1 MSSQATPRTHEK
13 NKPSGAGTSQSS
25 DPSVYPHSEA
35 PASPRQAARSTRG
48 PCEDAAAGE
57 GGEGFC
63 SQGVAPG
70 HCEPELASPFFP
82 QSRRARGADGAAPP
96 PPPLTP
102 PRRGWVPAVA
112 SLAPPRSLAVPGSG
126 CRSTLHAPAPRPPSL
141 PGPRAFPLLV
151 SKRHWSLPRGRQ
163 PHGARAR
170 RHPCDLVLTWRQ
182 GPVSK
187 AGRVLGCRV
196 SGPECVSGR
205 DTVRPLAPI
214 PGRLS
219 DHRGARGPL
228 GRVPR
233 PLCGP
238 PKQREHPPQQR
249 APRTPPE
256 PSRAGW
262 PLRARVFPG
271 DGQGSPRWAPR
282 PARAAGPP
290 CYCLHTRPP

>member
-13 NKPSGAGTSQSS
+13 NKPSGASTSQSS
-25 DPSVYPHSEA
+25 DPSVYPRSEA

-48 PCEDAAAGE
+48 PCEDVAAGE

-70 HCEPELASPFFP
+70 HCGPELASPFFP

-112 SLAPPRSLAVPGSG
+112 SPAPPRSLAVPGSG
-126 CRSTLHAPAPRPPSL
+126 CRSTLRAPAPRPPSL

-170 RHPCDLVLTWRQ
+170 
-182 GPVSK
+182 
-187 AGRVLGCRV
+187 
-196 SGPECVSGR
+196 
-205 DTVRPLAPI
+205 
-214 PGRLS
+214 
-219 DHRGARGPL
+219 
-228 GRVPR
+228 
-233 PLCGP
+233 
-238 PKQREHPPQQR
+238 
-249 APRTPPE
+249 
-256 PSRAGW
+256 
-262 PLRARVFPG
+262 
-271 DGQGSPRWAPR
+271 
-282 PARAAGPP
+282 
-290 CYCLHTRPP
+290 HTRVTSF